1 LRLLQINEGLSKTAS
16 AGIAQRRDQDQ
27 FSAYGWRD
35 IRVRRALCAGPENRP
50 GRLQRPTPAC
60 AQCPPALITRKL
72 AAYPR
77 QNQIARALNEI
88 GQLEKTVF
96 ILELLL
102 DPQLRR
108 RQERGLNDGEAV
120 NSASR
125 AIFVGQRGEF
135 RDRAY
140 QDQVHRA
147 SCLHLLVAAIAA
159 WTTPYLADA
168 IETLRA
174 EGEDVPDELI
184 AHLSPVAWEPAN
196 FLGRYTFD
204 PANARSL
211 DDRRPFRSGADE
223 TEEAA

>member
-1 LRLLQINEGLSKTAS
+1 MAAS
-16 AGIAQRRDQDQ
+16 IRHGTV
-27 FSAYGWRD
+27 SA
-35 IRVRRALCAGPENRP
+35 
-50 GRLQRPTPAC
+50 
-60 AQCPPALITRKL
+60 ALIMRKL

-88 GQLEKTVF
+88 GQLEKTIF

-102 DPQLRR
+102 DPQLRH

-125 AIFVGQRGEF
+125 ALFVGQRGEF

-147 SCLHLLVAAIAA
+147 SCLHLLVAAIGA

-168 IETLRA
+168 IAALRA

-184 AHLSPVAWEPAN
+184 AHLSPIA
-196 FLGRYTFD
+196 
-204 PANARSL
+204 
-211 DDRRPFRSGADE
+211 
-223 TEEAA
+223 

>member
-1 LRLLQINEGLSKTAS
+1 
-16 AGIAQRRDQDQ
+16 
-27 FSAYGWRD
+27 
-35 IRVRRALCAGPENRP
+35 
-50 GRLQRPTPAC
+50 
-60 AQCPPALITRKL
+60 
-72 AAYPR
+72 
-77 QNQIARALNEI
+77 
-88 GQLEKTVF
+88 VF

-102 DPQLRR
+102 HPQLRR

-147 SCLHLLVAAIAA
+147 SCRHLLVAAIAA

-168 IETLRA
+168 IDALRA
-174 EGEDVPDELI
+174 EGDHVPDEFI
-184 AHLSPVAWEPAN
+184 AHLSPVAWQPVN

-204 PANARSL
+204 PGNARPL
-211 DDRRPFRSGADE
+211 DDRRPRSGSDE
-223 TEEAA
+223 SDEAA

>member
-1 LRLLQINEGLSKTAS
+1 MVRSTSCSPTASTPRLISDNWDEVLRLAAS
-16 AGIAQRRDQDQ
+16 IRHGTV
-27 FSAYGWRD
+27 SA
-35 IRVRRALCAGPENRP
+35 
-50 GRLQRPTPAC
+50 
-60 AQCPPALITRKL
+60 ALIMRKL

-77 QNQIARALNEI
+77 QNQVARALNEI

-102 DPQLRR
+102 DPLLRR
-108 RQERGLNDGEAV
+108 RQERGLNDGEAL
-120 NSASR
+120 NSAGR

-147 SCLHLLVAAIAA
+147 SCLHLLIAAIGA

-168 IETLRA
+168 IQALRA
-174 EGEDVPDELI
+174 EGEDVPDELL
-184 AHLSPVAWEPAN
+184 AHLSPVAWEPVN

-204 PANARSL
+204 PGNARAL
-211 DDRRPFRSGADE
+211 DDRRPLRSGSDE
-223 TEEAA
+223 TDEAA

>member
-1 LRLLQINEGLSKTAS
+1 VIEDNWDEVLRLAAS
-16 AGIAQRRDQDQ
+16 IRHGTV
-27 FSAYGWRD
+27 SA
-35 IRVRRALCAGPENRP
+35 
-50 GRLQRPTPAC
+50 
-60 AQCPPALITRKL
+60 ALIMRKL

-77 QNQIARALNEI
+77 QNQVARALDQI

-120 NSASR
+120 NSAAR

-135 RDRAY
+135 RDRVY

-168 IETLRA
+168 IDSLRA
-174 EGEDVPDELI
+174 EGEVVPDELI
-184 AHLSPVAWEPAN
+184 AHLSPVIWEPVN
-196 FLGRYTFD
+196 FLGQYRFD
-204 PANARSL
+204 PANARNL
-211 DDRRPFRSGADE
+211 DDRRPLRVGDDE